1 MIKLSKFWQVVFA
14 PILMQD
20 ARKSDRDFPIRPV
33 TIARRTDPDG
43 KFVHSGRRPNN

>member
-1 MIKLSKFWQVVFA
+1 MNKLSKFWKVVFA

-20 ARKSDRDFPIRPV
+20 SRNSDRDFPFRPV

-43 KFVHSGRRPNN
+43 KSVHSGRRPNN